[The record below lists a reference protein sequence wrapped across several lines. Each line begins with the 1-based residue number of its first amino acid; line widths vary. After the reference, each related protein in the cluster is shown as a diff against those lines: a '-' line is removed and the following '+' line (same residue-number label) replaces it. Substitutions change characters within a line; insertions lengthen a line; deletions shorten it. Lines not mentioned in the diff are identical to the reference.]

1 MEKIVYQMGWIAL
14 TVGGAAASIFRVL
27 PIENTTVFLL
37 GLFWVWNGVFALL
50 GIPYPMTKAACMAER
65 RIWGA
70 SGLAMGAVWIGMSL
84 TPLAD
89 QLWPMAAASVPFLLA
104 DILAGAYFKRKK

>member
-1 MEKIVYQMGWIAL
+1 MEKIVYHMGWIAL

-50 GIPYPMTKAACMAER
+50 GIPYPMTKTVCMAER
-65 RIWGA
+65 RVWGT
-70 SGLAMGAVWIGMSL
+70 SGLTMGAVWTGMAL

-89 QLWPMAAASVPFLLA
+89 QFWPMAAASTPFILV
-104 DILAGAYFKRKK
+104 DILAKVYFKGKR